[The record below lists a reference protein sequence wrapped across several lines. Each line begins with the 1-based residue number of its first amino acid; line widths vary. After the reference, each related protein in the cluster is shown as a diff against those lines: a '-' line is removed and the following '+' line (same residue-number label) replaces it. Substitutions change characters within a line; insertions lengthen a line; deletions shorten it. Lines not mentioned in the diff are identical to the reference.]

1 MGLRRKIV
9 LIIIIIT
16 HLIFLSACILQTREI
31 ESLGIIHTRGIDIAA
46 DDDNQIETS
55 VVVFQFDAQSEEITT
70 TLFGKGHTLKQSLND
85 AGRQTKYA
93 LTPGQIRVEIYS
105 KEIAQRGILPY
116 ISTLV
121 RDSRV
126 ADTMYLAIS
135 NTHAKELLT
144 KGQDAITSTVG
155 QYIEGILE
163 KEIEENAIPNSSLY
177 DFSRRETEIGQ
188 DPVLP
193 IIDLVED
200 RPALTG
206 LAVFRDD
213 KLVDEVSLEDAYL
226 IHQFLDTTKNTP
238 LDITL
243 PVEPF
248 EKYIKNSGELEDPE
262 NLYLRLTVLKGKNK
276 TKITDFQNLNYKAT
290 INIETDLY
298 ELSEHIRIDNEE
310 ILNLLEKEVEKEIT
324 RQYDTLFAKLQEL
337 NTDPFGLGTIYHSKK
352 REGNFTTE
360 EWREK
365 YPDVTM
371 DFNVNVEIKHYG
383 TFQ

>member
-1 MGLRRKIV
+1 MGIKRKIV
-9 LIIIIIT
+9 LIIIIT
-16 HLIFLSACILQTREI
+16 LLIFLSACILQTREI

-55 VVVFQFDAQSEEITT
+55 LIVFQFDAQSEEITT
-70 TLFGKGHTLKQSLND
+70 TLYGKGHTLKQSLND
-85 AGRQTKYA
+85 AGRQTRYA

-105 KEIAQRGILPY
+105 KEIAQRGIIPY

-126 ADTMYLAIS
+126 ADTMFLAIS

-144 KGQDAITSTVG
+144 KGQDAVTSTVG

-163 KEIEENAIPNSSLY
+163 KEIEENVIPNSSLY

-200 RPALTG
+200 KPALTG
-206 LAVFRDD
+206 LAVFKDD
-213 KLVDEVSLEDAYL
+213 KLVGEVSLEDAYL
-226 IHQFLDTTKNTP
+226 IQQFLDTTKNTP
-238 LDITL
+238 LDITIPL
-243 PVEPF
+243 EPF
-248 EKYIKNSGELEDPE
+248 KKYMKNREELKDKE
-262 NLYLRLTVLKGKNK
+262 NLHLRLTVIKGKNK
-276 TKITDFQNLNYKAT
+276 AKLTDFEKLNYKAN
-290 INIETDLY
+290 IDIETDLY
-298 ELSEHIRIDNEE
+298 ELSEHIRIDDEK

-371 DFNVNVEIKHYG
+371 DFNINVEIKHYG
-383 TFQ
+383 TIQ